1 MNYFNNEDQPTQHF
15 WFRYISTNKYKK
27 EYPIQNRK
35 NDGDD
40 KTNMNI
46 YRYYDT
52 VNQSCFIVCSLFVFN
67 IYMKGNTKYIR
78 LIAKERQRI
87 RICMSN
93 KKGKGENVDD
103 FYINYIYLF

>member
-15 WFRYISTNKYKK
+15 CFRYISTNKYKK
-27 EYPIQNRK
+27 ENPIQNRK

-52 VNQSCFIVCSLFVFN
+52 VS
-67 IYMKGNTKYIR
+67 
-78 LIAKERQRI
+78 
-87 RICMSN
+87 
-93 KKGKGENVDD
+93 
-103 FYINYIYLF
+103 

>member
-27 EYPIQNRK
+27 ENPIQNRK

-40 KTNMNI
+40 KTKMNF

-52 VNQSCFIVCSLFVFN
+52 VS
-67 IYMKGNTKYIR
+67 
-78 LIAKERQRI
+78 
-87 RICMSN
+87 
-93 KKGKGENVDD
+93 
-103 FYINYIYLF
+103 